1 MMIII
6 DPVHRNQSSYTA
18 QMSFM
23 FTALMEPRALFDPL
37 SRLIEMKLSLD
48 RLTVNKQSG
57 VACFA

>member
-1 MMIII
+1 MIII

-23 FTALMEPRALFDPL
+23 FTAMMEPRALFDPL
-37 SRLIEMKLSLD
+37 SRLIEMKLSYSD